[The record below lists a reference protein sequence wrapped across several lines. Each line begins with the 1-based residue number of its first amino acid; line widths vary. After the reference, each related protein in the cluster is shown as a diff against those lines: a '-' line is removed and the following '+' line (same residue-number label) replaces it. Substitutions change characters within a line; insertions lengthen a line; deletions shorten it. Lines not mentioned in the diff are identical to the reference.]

1 MFRNRAALAAV
12 AAGGLLLTGSA
23 VAVEV
28 AAAGTADAS
37 DSVRTMR
44 FVAHDVA
51 GSFAMDDLAAPQG
64 QNPGMGDMLAFTQRL
79 TRGGRTVGRVSN
91 VAVGVDQ
98 QRHLFQ
104 SNGTMTLA
112 HGTVE
117 IGGLVPQASQFTLAV
132 TGGTGRF
139 QGAAGTLRFS
149 MTGNRQ
155 ILTLT
160 LRR

>member
-1 MFRNRAALAAV
+1 
-12 AAGGLLLTGSA
+12 
-23 VAVEV
+23 
-28 AAAGTADAS
+28 
-37 DSVRTMR
+37 
-44 FVAHDVA
+44 
-51 GSFAMDDLAAPQG
+51 
-64 QNPGMGDMLAFTQRL
+64 
-79 TRGGRTVGRVSN
+79 VGRVSN

-117 IGGLVPQASQFTLAV
+117 IGGLVPQVSQFTLAV